1 MDNYAA
7 PEGYIY
13 DKNTGLYYTQIIA
26 VDEQGNQSQV
36 VNWFNP
42 ETGEYTQNVYPI
54 DFDDQRKRNM
64 VVTHEEVTG
73 YDGVD
78 HEYADASENG
88 ESFKK
93 WIIIGIGGILLLVF
107 IIITVHFATNS
118 NEEKSENKKEQSEIS
133 EIEITDSE
141 IREITVED
149 GIRNLD
155 ITADSDASLSQEE
168 TNAPSDADGYV
179 SEDIYG
185 VYKNDEMIVV
195 VAPGVEHY
203 QAAADGVYDMGTSE
217 NPDFWILRYEPESEY
232 MYFGTNVSLENE
244 VIIDYT
250 ENESGHAVNMAYGCM
265 GMEMTYYELTVASG
279 QQRDILLKKTKED
292 PVKAY
297 YYYVDMYNEMV
308 R

>member
-1 MDNYAA
+1 MNKLSNFAA
-7 PEGYIY
+7 PDGYIY
-13 DKNTGLYYTQIIA
+13 DENTGLYYAQVIA
-26 VDEQGNQSQV
+26 VDEQGNQCQV

-42 ETGEYTQNVYPI
+42 ETGEYKQNVYSI
-54 DFDDQRKRNM
+54 DSN
-64 VVTHEEVTG
+64 VH
-73 YDGVD
+73 
-78 HEYADASENG
+78 NG
-88 ESFKK
+88 DSDKKKPYFKG
-93 WIIIGIGGILLLVF
+93 IVIGIGGILLLALIC
-107 IIITVHFATNS
+107 IIVNFAIKGNK
-118 NEEKSENKKEQSEIS
+118 EKSEKIEEQSEIGK
-133 EIEITDSE
+133 IEVEDSE
-141 IREITVED
+141 ISKITVED
-149 GIRNLD
+149 GISGLD
-155 ITADSDASLSQEE
+155 ISDDSDASMSHEE
-168 TNAPSDADGYV
+168 TNVPSDADEYI

-185 VYKNDEMIVV
+185 VYKNDEMVVV

-217 NPDFWILRYEPESEY
+217 NPDFWIIRYEPESEY

-250 ENESGHAVNMAYGCM
+250 ENESGPVVNMAYGCM
-265 GMEMTYYELTVASG
+265 GAEMTYYELIVESG

>member
-13 DKNTGLYYTQIIA
+13 DENTGLYYTQIIA

-93 WIIIGIGGILLLVF
+93 WIIIGIGGILLLALIC
-107 IIITVHFATNS
+107 IIVNYAINS
-118 NEEKSENKKEQSEIS
+118 NKEKSEKIEEQSEIGK
-133 EIEITDSE
+133 IEVEDSE
-141 IREITVED
+141 ISKITVED
-149 GIRNLD
+149 GISGLD
-155 ITADSDASLSQEE
+155 ISDDFDASMSHEE
-168 TNAPSDADGYV
+168 TNVPSDADEYI

-185 VYKNDEMIVV
+185 VYKNDEMVVV

-217 NPDFWILRYEPESEY
+217 NPDFWIIRYEPKSEY

-250 ENESGHAVNMAYGCM
+250 ENESGPVVNMAYGCM
-265 GMEMTYYELTVASG
+265 GAEMTYYELIVESG

>member
-13 DKNTGLYYTQIIA
+13 DENTGLYYTQIIA

-93 WIIIGIGGILLLVF
+93 WIIIGIGGILLLALIC
-107 IIITVHFATNS
+107 IIVNYAINS
-118 NEEKSENKKEQSEIS
+118 NKEKSEKIEEQSEIGK
-133 EIEITDSE
+133 IEVEDSE
-141 IREITVED
+141 ISKITVED
-149 GIRNLD
+149 GISGLD
-155 ITADSDASLSQEE
+155 ISDDFDASMSHEE
-168 TNAPSDADGYV
+168 TNVPSDADEYI

-185 VYKNDEMIVV
+185 VYKNDEMVVV

-217 NPDFWILRYEPESEY
+217 NPDFWIIRYEPESEY

-250 ENESGHAVNMAYGCM
+250 ENESGHVVNMAYGCM
-265 GMEMTYYELTVASG
+265 GSEMTYYELTVASG